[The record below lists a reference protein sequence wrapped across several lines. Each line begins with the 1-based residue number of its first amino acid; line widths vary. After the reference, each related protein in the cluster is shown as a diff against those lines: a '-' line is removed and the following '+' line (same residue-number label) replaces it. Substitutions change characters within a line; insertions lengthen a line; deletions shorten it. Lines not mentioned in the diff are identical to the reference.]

1 MGIAYNRL
9 QDTQKAINCYQA
21 AVKLPIYPL
30 LKLGAYNNLGNL
42 LKASGDLVGAKTAY
56 ETTIKIGRKFA
67 IGHYNLGMTQKAM
80 KLYTDAIARIF
91 SKGNSVESKLR

>member
-1 MGIAYNRL
+1 MQY
-9 QDTQKAINCYQA
+9 TQKAINWYQA

-30 LKLGAYNNLGNL
+30 LKLGAYNMGNL

-56 ETTIKIGRKFA
+56 ETTIKIDRKFA

-80 KLYTDAIARIF
+80 KLYTDAIDRIF